1 MQRTVL
7 TFGFISG
14 LIILT
19 LAYISERL
27 MMGENGEMNCSGGEL
42 LGYTTMIIA
51 LSMVFFGV
59 RQIRERHLGGNITFG
74 QAFKVGFLIALV
86 ASAMY
91 VIGWMIYYNASDLA
105 QTFPAQYIKHMKEQ
119 WAASGMT
126 QEQITAKSIGLE
138 KNFELYKNPLIMAG
152 MTLMEILPVGLII
165 SLLSALILKRKN
177 NEAKLNPS

>member
-1 MQRTVL
+1 MQKTVL
-7 TFGFISG
+7 TFGVISG

-19 LAYISERL
+19 LGLITQKF
-27 MMGENGEMNCSGGEL
+27 MMGDNGEMNFSGGEI
-42 LGYTTMIIA
+42 LGYTTMIVA
-51 LSMVFFGV
+51 LSMIFFGI
-59 RQIRERHLGGNITFG
+59 RQFRERHLGGKISFG

-91 VIGWMIYYNASDLA
+91 VIGWMIYYNTSDLA

-126 QEQITAKSIGLE
+126 EEQIASKSIGLE
-138 KNFELYKNPLIMAG
+138 KNFELYKNPVIMAG

-177 NEAKLNPS
+177 NQAKLNPS